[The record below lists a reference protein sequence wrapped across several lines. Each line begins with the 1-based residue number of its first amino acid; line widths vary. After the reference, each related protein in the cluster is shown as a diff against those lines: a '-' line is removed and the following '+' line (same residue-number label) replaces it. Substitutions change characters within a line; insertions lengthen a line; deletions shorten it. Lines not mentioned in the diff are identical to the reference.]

1 MSQPILSSM
10 ISSNATSAAPKPPV
24 SAING
29 RLLAPPPEFSCRTRR
44 EIRLTSTFGL
54 PTLAKAC
61 LQNSLFKNAFRLIGY
76 DRAAKASGWAHG
88 RQHEKA
94 RRKVARRDRGQ

>member
-10 ISSNATSAAPKPPV
+10 ISSNAMSAAPNPPV

-29 RLLAPPPEFSCRTRR
+29 RLLAPQPEFSCRTRR

-54 PTLAKAC
+54 PTLAKAS
-61 LQNSLFKNAFRLIGY
+61 LQNSLFKNAFMVNGY
-76 DRAAKASGWAHG
+76 NQAGKPSDWAFK
-88 RQHEKA
+88 RQQEKLPESY
-94 RRKVARRDRGQ
+94 V